1 MAYIALPAPR
11 SNYWKAESLSRAAAA
26 SLPAASKTADQENF
40 PVASLLLPKEKR
52 ATIMAYYH
60 FARHADD
67 IADSSSLSPE
77 AKVAGLDALDRSLKG
92 EESGPALVLAEDYR
106 RAVNGAPDMI
116 EHASNLLH
124 AFRRDAL
131 RDYCEDWA
139 DLMAYC
145 RYSAAP
151 VGRFLLDLHAE
162 SHDTFPASDAL
173 CAALQVLNHLQDCGK
188 DYHELK
194 RVYLPRDWMAAQ
206 GLTVQ
211 VLAGSHSPAAL
222 RRVLDQALDATEG
235 LIELARPLPGLV
247 KDLRMRLQCAITVRV
262 AEMLTAKLRKGD
274 PLAGRVKLSKLDYAG
289 VFLVGIW
296 RGLTA

>member
-1 MAYIALPAPR
+1 M
-11 SNYWKAESLSRAAAA
+11 SRAASA
-26 SLPAASKTADQENF
+26 SLPAASKTAAQENF
-40 PVASLLLPKEKR
+40 PVASLLLPKLKR

-67 IADSSSLSPE
+67 VGDSPSLSPE
-77 AKVAGLDALDRSLKG
+77 EKVAGLDALDRALHGK
-92 EESGPALVLAEDYR
+92 ETGPALVLAAEYR
-106 RAVNGAPDMI
+106 RAVDGNEAMI
-116 EHASNLLH
+116 EHASQLLH
-124 AFRRDAL
+124 AFRRDSV

-151 VGRFLLDLHAE
+151 VGRFLLDLHGE
-162 SHDTFPASDAL
+162 SHDTFPPSDAL

-194 RVYLPRDWMAAQ
+194 RVYIPRDWLAAR

-211 VLAGSHSPAAL
+211 VLEGDHSPAAL
-222 RRVLDQALDATEG
+222 RQVIDQMLDATDG
-235 LIELARPLPGLV
+235 LIELAQPLTGRV

-262 AEMLTAKLRKGD
+262 AEKLSARLRRGD
-274 PLAGRVKLSKLDYAG
+274 PLAERVKLGKLDYAG
-289 VFLVGIW
+289 VFLVGLW